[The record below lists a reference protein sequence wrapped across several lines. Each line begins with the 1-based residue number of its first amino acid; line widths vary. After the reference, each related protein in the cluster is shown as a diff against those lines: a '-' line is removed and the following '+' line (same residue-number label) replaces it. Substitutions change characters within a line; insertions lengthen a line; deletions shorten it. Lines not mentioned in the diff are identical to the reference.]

1 MLEVVEKATLDGSIR
16 LMELIGIEDTWHLPP
31 NRKPRSERGL
41 SFNSFAIFRQF
52 LRTLQ
57 SKAKAGPIPRRRQH
71 RRSTSSD

>member
-16 LMELIGIEDTWHLPP
+16 LMELIGIEDTWRLPP

-52 LRTLQ
+52 LRTLRFQ
-57 SKAKAGPIPRRRQH
+57 SKGRTIPRRRQH